1 MNNKRFTLALFAL
14 MGLVLQAIALDA
26 WISEVSCYASN
37 KYSPGGGLF
46 GHDAKMAALFIA
58 WLGLLLFVPLF
69 RNRNLVKIALI
80 VWFFGV
86 LLALWFF
93 VYAR

>member
-37 KYSPGGGLF
+37 KYSPGGCLF